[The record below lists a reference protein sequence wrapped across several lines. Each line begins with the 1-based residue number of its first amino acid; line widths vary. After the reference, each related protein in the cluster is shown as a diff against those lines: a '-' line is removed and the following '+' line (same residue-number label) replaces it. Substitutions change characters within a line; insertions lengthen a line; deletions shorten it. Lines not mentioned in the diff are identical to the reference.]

1 MDTSVPLL
9 WGKGR
14 GYTRGYEV
22 ERCVG
27 LESIIHSN
35 LFLQTPDLCISA
47 LGVGESVLRGGG
59 GGIEQVG
66 VKDFGGLKFTH
77 NFTIFEIRNLFSQ
90 LRIVWVQF

>member
-1 MDTSVPLL
+1 MFS
-9 WGKGR
+9 
-14 GYTRGYEV
+14 E
-22 ERCVG
+22 E
-27 LESIIHSN
+27 
-35 LFLQTPDLCISA
+35 
-47 LGVGESVLRGGG
+47 GG